1 MLFWIFKESLTVSQ
15 RDTQQLNVR
24 KVCSQE
30 KTDEAAQPLTRIL
43 VVGIDEGDIYIY
55 FFLCV
60 DVNLTVNH
68 SLNDRGGG
76 QEV

>member
-30 KTDEAAQPLTRIL
+30 KIDEAA
-43 VVGIDEGDIYIY
+43 
-55 FFLCV
+55 
-60 DVNLTVNH
+60 
-68 SLNDRGGG
+68 
-76 QEV
+76 